1 MCGIVAKGRSRIIDV
16 YCTACGNQ
24 LYRYEKNIPGRLI
37 KLYAER
43 ILRYYTPEGVSEVPV
58 GVPEIPEGTRFSDL
72 DGLSILVNCAF
83 CGQDIA
89 RVTGIH
95 GKLAY
100 KVIQGKVRVR

>member
-1 MCGIVAKGRSRIIDV
+1 MAKGRSRLIDV
-16 YCTACGNQ
+16 YCTGCGNK
-24 LYRYEKNIPGRLI
+24 LYRYEKDVPGRLI
-37 KLYAER
+37 KLYVDR
-43 ILRYYTPEGVSEVPV
+43 ILRYHVPDGVSEVPI
-58 GVPEIPEGTRFSDL
+58 GVPQIPEGTRLHDL
-72 DGLSILVNCAF
+72 DGMNLLVNCIF